1 MQLRVDS
8 KKWNWKEKITIRTA
22 NALLAVKRG
31 FLLRANLPTN
41 RNLARM
47 SRAWV
52 RILSVWNM
60 HDFSIFD
67 KEGTVGR
74 KAEETL
80 GYFQPFFLLPPLLV
94 LLGLP
99 THTQCGPSFSYE
111 LFFCSTSSHRH
122 ILSLC
127 NKVQFTGL
135 HLQYS
140 AQGRNVRL
148 GFWQTFNEQSL
159 G

>member
-1 MQLRVDS
+1 MYLIS
-8 KKWNWKEKITIRTA
+8 KNQKWNWKEKITIRTA

-80 GYFQPFFLLPPLLV
+80 GYFQPFFTTAAVRCCWAYPHTRNADLHSLTNSSSVLPPAT
-94 LLGLP
+94 G
-99 THTQCGPSFSYE
+99 TF
-111 LFFCSTSSHRH
+111 
-122 ILSLC
+122 SLC
-127 NKVQFTGL
+127 ATKCNLQDFICNTLLKV
-135 HLQYS
+135 
-140 AQGRNVRL
+140 
-148 GFWQTFNEQSL
+148 EM
-159 G
+159 